1 VPSSISNSER
11 AIPAGA
17 WRATWLV
24 ALVLA
29 ISSIAFL
36 EYVTRAHH
44 QRPTV
49 PEDPV
54 WWGLTRRTVEND
66 PRVVAFVGSSRMKLA
81 YSPEAFAAAA
91 PEFRGVQLAIN
102 GAPSLGVL
110 QDLANDEQFRG
121 LAVVDL
127 IEWDVGVHD
136 GFTAAGPFVDRAHAL
151 WRAPGA
157 VANRVVGS
165 RIQEHLALLAVGGRP
180 LLTSLL
186 RSHRWPNPMWVVTD
200 REGSSHGDY
209 SLADPKALQG
219 KREWRVK
226 DFFTTVPTPEVWL
239 ATLDHDVEPLVRQ
252 IQARGGD
259 VVILHLPISGVFAAD
274 FDQGYPRAKYW
285 DVFATRSAAH
295 VLHFRDIPEMAPLTA
310 PDEMHLDQRDQATF
324 TRSLVEALRARGYL
338 KLPGSML

>member
-1 VPSSISNSER
+1 VPSSIFNSER

-24 ALVLA
+24 ALILA
-29 ISSIAFL
+29 VSSIALL
-36 EYVTRAHH
+36 EHVTRAHH
-44 QRPTV
+44 QRPSV

-81 YSPEAFAAAA
+81 YSPEAFATAA

-102 GAPSLGVL
+102 GAPSIGVL
-110 QDLANDEQFRG
+110 EDLANDEQFRG
-121 LAVVDL
+121 VAVVDL
-127 IEWDVGVHD
+127 IEWDVGVYD
-136 GFTAAGPFVDRAHAL
+136 GFTAAAPFVHRARAL
-151 WRAPGA
+151 WRSPGA
-157 VANRVVGS
+157 VVNRVVGS
-165 RIQEHLALLAVGGRP
+165 RIQESLALLAVGGRP

-209 SLADPKALQG
+209 TLADPKLLQG

-226 DFFTTVPTPEVWL
+226 NILAAIPTPEVWL
-239 ATLDHDVEPLVRQ
+239 ATLDHDFEPLVKR

-259 VVILHLPISGVFAAD
+259 VVILHMPISGVFAAD

-285 DVFATRSAAH
+285 DVYAAHSAAH
-295 VLHFRDIPEMAPLTA
+295 VLHFRDIPEMALLTA

-324 TRSLVEALRARGYL
+324 TRSLVETLRERGYL